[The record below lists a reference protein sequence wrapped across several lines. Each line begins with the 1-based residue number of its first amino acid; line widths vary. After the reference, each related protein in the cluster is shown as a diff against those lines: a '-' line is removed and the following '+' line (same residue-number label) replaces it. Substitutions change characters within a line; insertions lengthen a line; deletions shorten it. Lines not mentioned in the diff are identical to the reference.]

1 MLNSPEDLI
10 LYLRDSRSQ
19 GAPKVFG
26 VEALHEP
33 VGWVG
38 RDVPIAPLC
47 FVEQTHAP
55 GSTGRSYVFS
65 RNSRP
70 PVRAQN
76 AILRH
81 SRLQTCAAGLGARL
95 QLGARSADL
104 KSAVPQACSLPT
116 RNRYG
121 TSSPPPPMRVVK
133 NSWGYFSFFMGRRDL
148 FSEVGGSP
156 KWFCGG
162 PAGALRRRGR
172 GYVHEGRRAQRDL
185 LAGVGGLSGL
195 GAPSQDAGA
204 AGRRR

>member
-1 MLNSPEDLI
+1 MRKWSGSGRASLFRETRTGTLNRPC
-10 LYLRDSRSQ
+10 
-19 GAPKVFG
+19 
-26 VEALHEP
+26 P
-33 VGWVG
+33 VG
-38 RDVPIAPLC
+38 RALRSAPFG
-47 FVEQTHAP
+47 FVVRPGAP
-55 GSTGRSYVFS
+55 GSMLRFAWAHSARTGRSYVIS

-70 PVRAQN
+70 PVRGQN

-172 GYVHEGRRAQRDL
+172 G
-185 LAGVGGLSGL
+185 
-195 GAPSQDAGA
+195 APSQDAGA